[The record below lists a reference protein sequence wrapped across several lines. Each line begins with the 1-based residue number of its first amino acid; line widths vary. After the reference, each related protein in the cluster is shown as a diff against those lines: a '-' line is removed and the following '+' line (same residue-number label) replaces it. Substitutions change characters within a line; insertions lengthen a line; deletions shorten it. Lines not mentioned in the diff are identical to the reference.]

1 MTGTLYGLGVGPG
14 APDLL
19 TLRAVNVLRT
29 VDVILA
35 AASPRNDYS
44 AALDTA
50 RPHLRADARLLRLE
64 FPMTRDAG
72 ILRAAWLKAAEAA
85 RDVLEGGENAAFL
98 TIGDPLVYSTF
109 GYLLRTLREVAP
121 HLPVAVVPG
130 ITSFQAAAARTGTV
144 LCEGGE
150 KLRIL
155 PGING
160 RDDLAVQRIINVPK
174 RGIGAVSIGKV
185 NMYAAEHGMNF
196 YDALLRIGAVPGL
209 GKAAPKIDQFTD
221 EIGRFRKNL
230 KDGMAIQNVITD
242 ILEST
247 GYKAELMEEGEVE
260 AETRLENIS
269 ELSNKAVAYWED
281 AEEPTLDGFLEEVA
295 LVADI
300 DSMDESEDR
309 VVLMTLH
316 SAKGLEFPYV
326 YMSGLEDGLFPSSMA
341 MSEDPEALEEER
353 RLCYV
358 GITRAEKTLMMTGAR
373 QRMVKGE
380 TRFSRPSRFLAEI
393 PEEYKEEE
401 RQEDSVYQRSRRLS
415 SDDLEDPGLP
425 WARSSG
431 ISMFGQNPYVS
442 KKSGMP
448 SAQPAF
454 GKAFTVQKAASLD
467 YAEGD
472 RVHHVKFGDG
482 TVKQIADGGK
492 DYEVTVEFDSMGVRK
507 MFASFARLQK
517 L

>member
-1 MTGTLYGLGVGPG
+1 M
-14 APDLL
+14 
-19 TLRAVNVLRT
+19 
-29 VDVILA
+29 
-35 AASPRNDYS
+35 
-44 AALDTA
+44 
-50 RPHLRADARLLRLE
+50 
-64 FPMTRDAG
+64 
-72 ILRAAWLKAAEAA
+72 
-85 RDVLEGGENAAFL
+85 
-98 TIGDPLVYSTF
+98 
-109 GYLLRTLREVAP
+109 
-121 HLPVAVVPG
+121 
-130 ITSFQAAAARTGTV
+130 
-144 LCEGGE
+144 
-150 KLRIL
+150 
-155 PGING
+155 
-160 RDDLAVQRIINVPK
+160 
-174 RGIGAVSIGKV
+174 
-185 NMYAAEHGMNF
+185 
-196 YDALLRIGAVPGL
+196 
-209 GKAAPKIDQFTD
+209 
-221 EIGRFRKNL
+221 
-230 KDGMAIQNVITD
+230 
-242 ILEST
+242 
-247 GYKAELMEEGEVE
+247 
-260 AETRLENIS
+260 
-269 ELSNKAVAYWED
+269 
-281 AEEPTLDGFLEEVA
+281 
-295 LVADI
+295 ADI

-401 RQEDSVYQRSRRLS
+401 RQEDSVYQRSRKLS

-454 GKAFTVQKAASLD
+454 GKAFTVQKAAYLD